1 MSPMSAFHRIDKAHN
16 FEEVV
21 STAVRRVMP
30 LGGRQ
35 IRLWVKEKQV
45 CLTGTVRSYHEKQI
59 AQEALMQVNDVQA
72 VTNLLRV
79 ERTAR

>member
-1 MSPMSAFHRIDKAHN
+1 MSAFHRIDHAHS

-21 STAVRRVMP
+21 STAIRRIMP

-35 IRLWVKEKQV
+35 IRLWVKERQV
-45 CLTGTVRSYHEKQI
+45 CLTGRVRSYHEKQI
-59 AQEALMQVNDVQA
+59 AQEALMRVNDVQG

-79 ERTAR
+79 ERHRKQL